1 MRCPYCGSE
10 SLTWVENVR
19 GEDVPLDCSEG
30 WQAIYRCN
38 ECGSEAAL

>member
-10 SLTWVENVR
+10 SLTWVEDVR

-30 WQAIYRCN
+30 WHRCD
-38 ECGSEAAL
+38 ECGSEVAL